1 MVRYAV
7 TELCAVLKVSRTGF
21 YKWKKCKISQR
32 EHSDSALLS
41 RIKAIFDEY
50 KGIYGSPRLHAELRD
65 QGIKCSRKR
74 VARLMRENGLRAKAA
89 RKFKATT
96 NSKHN
101 YPVHPN
107 LLEQNFVV
115 DAPNKVWT
123 ADITYIW
130 TGEGWLYLAIVLD
143 VYSRKIVGWSM
154 SERMT
159 RHLVMSALAMAYWQR
174 KPEPGLIHHSD
185 RGSQY
190 ASYDYQDMLKDF
202 GMVCSMSKS
211 GDCYDNAITETVFHS
226 LKMELIFDT
235 YFATRAEA
243 KSAIFTYIE
252 ELYNRKRKHS
262 SLGYCSPVKFEQQ
275 YEMVA

>member
-1 MVRYAV
+1 MNEFTV
-7 TELCAVLKVSRTGF
+7 TDLCAILKVSRTGY
-21 YKWKKCKISQR
+21 YKWKKCKVSQR
-32 EHSDSALLS
+32 EFSDNDLLS

-50 KGIYGSPRLHAELRD
+50 KGIYGSPRIHAELRE
-65 QGIKCSRKR
+65 QGIMCSRKR
-74 VARLMRENGLRAKAA
+74 VARLMRKNGLRAKAA

-101 YPVHPN
+101 YPIHPN
-107 LLEQNFVV
+107 LLQQNFTV

-123 ADITYIW
+123 VDITYVW

-143 VYSRKIVGWSM
+143 VYSRKIVGWAMDS
-154 SERMT
+154 RMT

-174 KPEPGLIHHSD
+174 KPKHGLIHHSD

-190 ASYDYQDMLKDF
+190 ASFDYQDMLKDF
-202 GMVCSMSKS
+202 GMLCSMSRK
-211 GDCYDNAITETVFHS
+211 GNCYDNAITETLFHS
-226 LKMELIFDT
+226 LKMEIIFGV

-243 KSAIFTYIE
+243 KSAIFAYIE

-275 YEMVA
+275 YEKVA